1 MAVQVQ
7 SPVDRVHEF
16 RLHCVV
22 FQTYQ
27 PRFRCLT
34 TAFFFSPSTQS
45 HRFLLP
51 AFAASRLLPSSSTP
65 NDYIFTMPPKKDA
78 AAGESD
84 ALLVGF
90 TNKETKLLAAA
101 FVSSTA
107 PDKFDYDIMST
118 LTANTAGS
126 LKKMCT

>member
-1 MAVQVQ
+1 
-7 SPVDRVHEF
+7 
-16 RLHCVV
+16 
-22 FQTYQ
+22 
-27 PRFRCLT
+27 
-34 TAFFFSPSTQS
+34 
-45 HRFLLP
+45 
-51 AFAASRLLPSSSTP
+51 
-65 NDYIFTMPPKKDA
+65 MPPKKDA

-107 PDKFDYDIMST
+107 PDKFDYDTMAT
-118 LTANTAGS
+118 LTGNTAGS